1 LRGPIEAPVREID
14 SSLLVAG
21 LSAQAI
27 ARETERIA
35 DLDSDIRERAFFN
48 RRLKAG
54 QFMRRREL
62 ELDAYAVD
70 QTRLKSEE
78 DRRRVE
84 AELLKADEERRKAAA
99 PEPPAAPAPSAPFLI
114 PDDPLQSS
122 NPPPLILQPPMPRP
136 RPPSAPQPSDPT
148 ASGLY

>member
-1 LRGPIEAPVREID
+1 MKGPIEAPDREID
-14 SSLLVAG
+14 ASLLVAG

-62 ELDAYAVD
+62 ELETYAIE
-70 QTRLKSEE
+70 QARLKSEA

-84 AELLKADEERRKAAA
+84 AETFKADEEKRKAVA
-99 PEPPAAPAPSAPFLI
+99 PGPPTAPAPTAPLPI

-122 NPPPLILQPPMPRP
+122 NSLPPILQPPVPRP
-136 RPPSAPQPSDPT
+136 RPPNAPQPNDPT
-148 ASGLY
+148 AGGLY